1 MNICN
6 KLKRLGFRK
15 ISVHKPARQI
25 SEKGMIWTMIP
36 DSYESVQQ
44 KVNDKLIW
52 KNIPKSHP
60 KSNSSWKYCISDSVT
75 IWILVENF
83 LVKKVWIQDDSL
95 SENLR
100 LIWGKSLIDKIMNR
114 EENPILSES
123 DLLNLFPKAIKRHF
137 IIKKI
142 T

>member
-25 SEKGMIWTMIP
+25 SEKGMIWTMVP
-36 DSYESVQQ
+36 DNYETVAHQI
-44 KVNDKLIW
+44 NDESIW
-52 KNIPKSHP
+52 KNIPKYHP
-60 KSNSSWKYCISDSVT
+60 KSDSSWKYSISDSLA
-75 IWILVENF
+75 IWILVEGF
-83 LVKKVWIQDDSL
+83 VVRKIWIQDDSL
-95 SENLR
+95 SENIQ
-100 LIWGKSLIDKIMNR
+100 LIWGKSLIHKIMNR